1 MESNSQG
8 YRYICIPLEE
18 EDKLNQHFDIDA
30 AAAGCWRAEQNESS
44 LNLSEA
50 HKCETDRCAANA
62 TICMEF

>member
-30 AAAGCWRAEQNESS
+30 AAAGCWRSRYESS
-44 LNLSEA
+44 VIAGA
-50 HKCETDRCAANA
+50 HKCETDRRRAANA